1 MSGLS
6 ERGDNPLR
14 LVIDAVGFVRSSI
27 NPRSA
32 WGAIV
37 FVHSE
42 AYTIVISNEIED
54 EILDVLDRPS
64 ITRKFDQLSDAL
76 GVVMDTT
83 LAEANRVELGDIP
96 KVCRDPND
104 DKVLATAVTGSVDFI
119 ATEDKD
125 LLDLVEY
132 EGIRIVNGVEI
143 LRILRR

>member
-1 MSGLS
+1 MSDEL
-6 ERGDNPLR
+6 
-14 LVIDAVGFVRSSI
+14 
-27 NPRSA
+27 
-32 WGAIV
+32 
-37 FVHSE
+37 E
-42 AYTIVISNEIED
+42 AEIR
-54 EILDVLDRPS
+54 DVLDRPS

-132 EGIRIVNGVEI
+132 EGIRIVNGVEL
-143 LRILRR
+143 LRILRS

>member
-37 FVHSE
+37 FIHPDDYIFVMSDELE
-42 AYTIVISNEIED
+42 AEIR
-54 EILDVLDRPS
+54 DVLDRPS

-132 EGIRIVNGVEI
+132 EGIRIVNGVEL
-143 LRILRR
+143 LRILRS